1 MCLIHYTRIKMLIYQ
16 LICLNSLNTTHL
28 VLWIYEHKNYIC
40 KYHFTRVWSS
50 STGHTVNRL
59 ICRALLSTYGHGHTH
74 LFNCYFHHTLSDL
87 LLQKESHSV
96 AHLVSIDGGEGD
108 VEEEAIED
116 RFGYP
121 LQRERQQQHWY
132 ANEDVGSQR
141 RQTGL
146 LNLDDTEKTHTI
158 TYKWMVTGK
167 PPIDSYNATDN
178 VFSGILLSV
187 LQHIFSFEK
196 SGIFQTHFPE
206 FKGPEQW
213 GKDML
218 YIFFQYLIN
227 RSCYF

>member
-96 AHLVSIDGGEGD
+96 AHLVSVDGGEGD

-146 LNLDDTEKTHTI
+146 LNLDDTEETHTI

-167 PPIDSYNATDN
+167 PPIDSYNATDIFN
-178 VFSGILLSV
+178 QHFLGFCYQYCSIFFHLKNQEFSRPTSQSLRGLS
-187 LQHIFSFEK
+187 SGEK
-196 SGIFQTHFPE
+196 TC
-206 FKGPEQW
+206 
-213 GKDML
+213 
-218 YIFFQYLIN
+218 YIFFTI
-227 RSCYF
+227 SH